1 MTLPT
6 IPAFGLGTFRLKD
19 QVVVDSVS
27 NALTQTET
35 TPALRP
41 FVGRT
46 FRIDYDEAMTV
57 LNIYAEDGRTM
68 RYEVLTG
75 AFAGASAEVQYEAV
89 EIDLGLYA
97 LSWQEADKG
106 TVVHVDDFSGG
117 TSRSFY
123 TTAAHDFVRMAG
135 TLTRVQAA

>member
-1 MTLPT
+1 MRMT
-6 IPAFGLGTFRLKD
+6 
-19 QVVVDSVS
+19 
-27 NALTQTET
+27 TQAEA

-46 FRIDYDEAMTV
+46 FRIDYGEAMTV

-75 AFAGASAEVQYEAV
+75 AFAGASAEVRYEAV
-89 EIDLGLYA
+89 EIGLGLYV

-123 TTAAHDFVRMAG
+123 TTAAHDFVHMAG